1 METVFEAFDHM
12 VANWNERMPNDLF
25 EAKQSRAGK
34 RAYQLS
40 EARAKKM
47 LDKYGRGGYRVKIV
61 VEPVFAAASE

>member
-1 METVFEAFDHM
+1 MKTVFEAFDHLIKG
-12 VANWNERMPNDLF
+12 WDERMPSDLF

-47 LDKYGRGGYRVKIV
+47 LEKYGGGAYHIKIV
-61 VEPVFAAASE
+61 VEPVNAAVSE